1 MFINKMYIRIEFD
14 DIENYKTKET
24 KELFFSSPNGMFLT
38 SLNAHSICS
47 KALDTSVVGTS
58 VVGTSVV
65 FWYLDIYILN
75 KYYGGV
81 IYCLNELSKYPG
93 VARID
98 ILPIEGQYPDEKFD
112 DLLTILKQYV
122 HGV

>member
-1 MFINKMYIRIEFD
+1 MYIRIEFG

-47 KALDTSVVGTS
+47 SVVGS
-58 VVGTSVV
+58 SVV
-65 FWYLDIYILN
+65 FWYLDIHILN
-75 KYYGGV
+75 KHYGGV
-81 IYCLNELSKYPG
+81 IYCLNELLKYPG
-93 VARID
+93 VCRVD
-98 ILPIEGQYPDEKFD
+98 ILPIEGQYLDEKFD

-122 HGV
+122 HEV